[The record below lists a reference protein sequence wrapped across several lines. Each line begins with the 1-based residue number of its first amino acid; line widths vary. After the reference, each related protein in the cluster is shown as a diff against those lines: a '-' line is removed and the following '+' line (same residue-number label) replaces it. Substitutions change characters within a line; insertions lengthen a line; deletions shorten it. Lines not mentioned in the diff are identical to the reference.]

1 MSYVLHLGD
10 ITPICA
16 LEQNILFPTLRSGRG
31 STVAERGKAEGHRA
45 EGGGQRLQD
54 HTVSSWGHSLGDTG
68 RESVSCQTRTEF
80 TVTQT
85 EDTVLI
91 LTSGFSKFLSCDWK
105 PGFCRLGG
113 KDQWWNSCLWYVRLW
128 VHLLPIP
135 PSPHTTEGVFE
146 I

>member
-1 MSYVLHLGD
+1 MSYALHLGD

-31 STVAERGKAEGHRA
+31 STVAERGKVEGHRA
-45 EGGGQRLQD
+45 EGGAQRLQD
-54 HTVSSWGHSLGDTG
+54 HAVSSWGHGLGDTG

-91 LTSGFSKFLSCDWK
+91 LTSGFSKFLSCD
-105 PGFCRLGG
+105 
-113 KDQWWNSCLWYVRLW
+113 
-128 VHLLPIP
+128 
-135 PSPHTTEGVFE
+135 
-146 I
+146 

>member
-54 HTVSSWGHSLGDTG
+54 HTVSSWGHGLGDTG

-91 LTSGFSKFLSCDWK
+91 LTSGFSKFLSCDLK
-105 PGFCRLGG
+105 PGFSRLGG
-113 KDQWWNSCLWYVRLW
+113 QRSMVK
-128 VHLLPIP
+128 LLPVICQAP
-135 PSPHTTEGVFE
+135 GSLTTHPSESPHNRRRL
-146 I
+146 